1 MLYEIAKTVHVIGVV
16 LLVGNV
22 SATAIWKLF
31 ADRTRDPRIV
41 AFAQKLVIYTDVSLT
56 LWGIILIVAG
66 GYAAAAIGG
75 LDLVGQK
82 WLLYGQL
89 LFVVS
94 GLMWLGILMP
104 VQLRQARAAKSFG
117 DGSTIPDSYWR
128 DCRRWIVWGLIAT
141 VPLVAAI
148 WVMIA
153 KPE

>member
-1 MLYEIAKTVHVIGVV
+1 MLYEVAKTVHVIGVV
-16 LLVGNV
+16 MLVGNV

-31 ADRTRDPRIV
+31 ADRTGDARIV

-66 GYAAAAIGG
+66 GYAAAMIGG
-75 LDLVGQK
+75 LDLIGQK

-89 LFVVS
+89 LFVLS
-94 GLMWLGILMP
+94 GVMWLGILMP
-104 VQLRQARAAKSFG
+104 IQLRQARAAKVFR
-117 DGSTIPDSYWR
+117 DGGAIPASYWQ

-153 KPE
+153 KPD